1 MPSIRR
7 FLIGERTFYREV
19 IGVVAPIIVQTAITN
34 FVSLL
39 DNLMVGQ
46 VGTQEM
52 SGVAIANTLMFV
64 FYLCIF
70 GAISGAS
77 IFGAQFAGAGDHDGV
92 RSTFRY
98 KIIICV
104 ILVAVG
110 LSVFIF
116 FGRDLIRMY
125 LTDTSD
131 PVAAAETLR
140 YGSQY
145 LTIMLVGMLPFAIT
159 SSYAGTL
166 RETGQ
171 TRLPMMASIMAV
183 VVNLAGNYILIF
195 GHFGSPALGV
205 RGAAI
210 ATVFSRFV
218 ELAVILVSVHKSS
231 TRFPVF
237 RHAWGTLT
245 VPKALAKAITS
256 KSMPLLLNECL
267 WSLGMAKLAQL
278 YSLRGLSVVAG
289 FNISD
294 TVVNLFNV
302 VYMSMGNA
310 AAIIVGQQLG
320 ANDHEEARRRAW
332 HIISLALALCLV
344 TGLVTMIAAPLIPRI
359 YNTNETVR
367 SLASSFIR
375 IYACFMPLFGFSH
388 CAYFI
393 LRSGGKTLTTFLF
406 DCGYTWGIMVP
417 MAAMLIY
424 LTNLKICQVYSL
436 VLAGN
441 FIKCVLGFILVK
453 KGIWIQNIVRDKQ
466 GSST

>member
-7 FLIGERTFYREV
+7 ILIGEKAFYREV

-39 DNLMVGQ
+39 DNLMVGR
-46 VGTQEM
+46 VGTREM
-52 SGVAIANTLMFV
+52 SGVAIANTLLFV

-70 GAISGAS
+70 GAISGAG
-77 IFGAQFAGAGDHDGV
+77 IYGAQFAGAGNHEGV

-98 KIIICV
+98 KIIICA
-104 ILVAVG
+104 ILVAAG
-110 LSVFIF
+110 LGVFIF

-131 PVAAAETLR
+131 PVAAAQTLR
-140 YGSQY
+140 CGSQY
-145 LTIMLVGMLPFAIT
+145 LQIMLAGMLPFAIT

-171 TRLPMMASIMAV
+171 TRLPMFAGIMAV
-183 VVNLAGNYILIF
+183 FVNLVGNYILIF
-195 GHFGSPALGV
+195 GHFGCPALGV

-210 ATVFSRFV
+210 ATVFSRFA
-218 ELAVILVSVHKSS
+218 ELAIILVCVHKNAA
-231 TRFPVF
+231 RFPAF
-237 RHAWGTLT
+237 RRAWGTLK
-245 VPKALAKAITS
+245 VPGTLAKAITS

-278 YSLRGLSVVAG
+278 YSLRGLPVVAG

-310 AAIIVGQQLG
+310 AAIMVGQRLG
-320 ANDHEEARRRAW
+320 ADDPEEARRSAW
-332 HIISLALALCLV
+332 SIISLALGLCLV
-344 TGLVTMIAAPLIPRI
+344 TGLITIVAAPFIPRI
-359 YNTNETVR
+359 YNTSETVR
-367 SLASSFIR
+367 DLASSFIR
-375 IYACFMPLFGFSH
+375 IYSCFMPLFGFSH
-388 CAYFI
+388 CTYFV

-406 DCGYTWGIMVP
+406 DCGYTWCIMVP
-417 MAAMLIY
+417 LAAALIY
-424 LTNLKICQVYSL
+424 LTNLEIRKVYGL

-441 FIKCVLGFILVK
+441 ILKCFLGYILVK
-453 KGIWIQNIVRDKQ
+453 KGIWIHNIVKEK
-466 GSST
+466 